1 MPYLKEIVT
10 EINRQFQVNIV
21 NDKLIPQ
28 YTGIC
33 TVVPVLDEEL
43 SRFPT
48 FMNED
53 GNAEFNAIDDR
64 KNFCVYH
71 KVNSK
76 NINTYES
83 NFGDGNDTKRM
94 VVDMSLIC
102 FAKKSQL
109 RLTSDEIEDL
119 ILATLPTELN
129 YIWVSQY
136 TGLSFVSIAATTI
149 ISDAYEVWNSEF
161 DNYKFMIRN
170 DQALFKLNY
179 QIELIYRQSCLQ
191 TCQTC

>member
-1 MPYLKEIVT
+1 MPYLKEIVA
-10 EINRQFQVNIV
+10 EINRQLQVNIV
-21 NDKLIPQ
+21 NDKIIPL
-28 YTGIC
+28 YNGIC

-48 FMNED
+48 FMNDD

-76 NINTYES
+76 TINTYES

-109 RLTSDEIEDL
+109 RISSDEIEDL
-119 ILATLPTELN
+119 KKQAKIYLDKIPNAE
-129 YIWVSQY
+129 
-136 TGLSFVSIAATTI
+136 FRK
-149 ISDAYEVWNSEF
+149 EVWERTKELKLS
-161 DNYKFMIRN
+161 
-170 DQALFKLNY
+170 ALNKRSSHTKAKKN
-179 QIELIYRQSCLQ
+179 
-191 TCQTC
+191 

>member
-1 MPYLKEIVT
+1 MPYLKEIVQ
-10 EINRQFQVNIV
+10 EINQQLEVNII
-21 NDKLIPQ
+21 NDKLIPLFS
-28 YTGIC
+28 GIC
-33 TVVPVLDEEL
+33 TLVPVMDEQIG
-43 SRFPT
+43 RFPT
-48 FMNED
+48 FMNVD

-76 NINTYES
+76 TISKYES
-83 NFGDGNDTKRM
+83 NFGDGNDTKIM

-129 YIWVSQY
+129 YTWLSNY
-136 TGLSFVSIAATTI
+136 PGLSFVTIAANSI
-149 ISDAYEVWNSEF
+149 VSDAYEVWNAEF

-170 DQALFKLNY
+170 DQALFKLHY
-179 QIELIYRQSCLQ
+179 QIELIYRQSCLT